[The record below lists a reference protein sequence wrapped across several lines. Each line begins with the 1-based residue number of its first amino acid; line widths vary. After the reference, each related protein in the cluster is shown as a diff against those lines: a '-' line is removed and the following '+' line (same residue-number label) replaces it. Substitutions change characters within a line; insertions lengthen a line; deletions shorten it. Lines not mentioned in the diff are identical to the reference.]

1 MTTLQLVDNIYPPL
15 RLHDTVAKAL
25 DLMAEFKTSFLP
37 VISEEKYLGLI
48 NEQSIN
54 EEENK
59 ETTTLEMFQEYLI
72 VTAVNAA
79 SHFLKAASISNLYQ
93 TNVIPV
99 TNENNEF
106 FGTISSGALNT
117 ALGNFCGAEE
127 YGALIVLEIERV
139 RFTISEI
146 NSIVES
152 DGATILH
159 LNVSPHPVPEL
170 LEVTLQINKREIAAI
185 LASFE
190 RYDYTVAS
198 YYGEELF
205 ENDISTN
212 YQNLM
217 NYLDI

>member
-1 MTTLQLVDNIYPPL
+1 MTTLPLVDNIYPPL
-15 RLHDTVAKAL
+15 HLHDTVTQAL
-25 DLMAEFKTSFLP
+25 DLMAEFKTKFLP
-37 VISEEKYLGLI
+37 VTSEDKYLGLI
-48 NEQSIN
+48 NEESIN
-54 EEENK
+54 EENNK
-59 ETTTLEMFQEYLI
+59 ENTTLEKFQEYLI

-99 TNENNEF
+99 TNENNELL
-106 FGTISSGALNT
+106 GTISSGALTT

-127 YGALIVLEIERV
+127 YGALIVLEIERI
-139 RFTISEI
+139 RFSISEI
-146 NSIVES
+146 NSIIES

-159 LNVSPHPVPEL
+159 FNVSPHPVPEL
-170 LEVTLQINKREIAAI
+170 LEVTLQLNKREIAAI
-185 LASFE
+185 LASLE
-190 RYDYTVAS
+190 RHDYTVS
-198 YYGEELF
+198 YYYGEELF

>member
-1 MTTLQLVDNIYPPL
+1 MTTLQLADNIYPPL
-15 RLHDTVAKAL
+15 HLHDTVAKAL

-79 SHFLKAASISNLYQ
+79 SHFLKASSISNLYQ

-117 ALGNFCGAEE
+117 VLGNFCGAEE

-146 NSIVES
+146 NSIIES

-170 LEVTLQINKREIAAI
+170 LEVTLQLNKREIAAI

-190 RYDYTVAS
+190 RYDYTISS